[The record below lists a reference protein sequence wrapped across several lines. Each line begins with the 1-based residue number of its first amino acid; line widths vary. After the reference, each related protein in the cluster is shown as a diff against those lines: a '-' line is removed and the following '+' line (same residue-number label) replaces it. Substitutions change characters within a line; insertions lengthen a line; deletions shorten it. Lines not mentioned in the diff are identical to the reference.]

1 MRLIAKMR
9 GINVKKSTTT
19 KKTKRKKKE
28 KITYKESPFRP
39 VIQDIKD
46 KLSKSGDKLI
56 KKGLY
61 YVEKMKEL
69 TELQVKIIKEKLIK
83 SKNELIRKIELKK
96 LMIFIM
102 LGIMVALHIMVLK
115 ILDICLMK
123 MKMKIK
129 IS

>member
-1 MRLIAKMR
+1 
-9 GINVKKSTTT
+9 
-19 KKTKRKKKE
+19 
-28 KITYKESPFRP
+28 
-39 VIQDIKD
+39 
-46 KLSKSGDKLI
+46 
-56 KKGLY
+56 
-61 YVEKMKEL
+61 MKEL